1 MAHEKIVKGMLSS
14 KNWMNIYRGCTHG
27 CIYCDARSKCY
38 NMQHDFEDI
47 EIKVNARE
55 VLEEKLKKK
64 RNKCMIKT
72 GAMSDPYRHLEE
84 KLLQTRKC
92 LEIINKYG
100 FGVSVQTKSSRI
112 LRDIDLLKEINEK
125 SKCVV
130 EITITTYDDELCK
143 ILEPAVSTS
152 SERFEVL
159 QKLKDAGIPTIV
171 WLSPILPFINDTE
184 ENITRI
190 VEKCSE
196 IGVHGMMFFN
206 AGVTMREGNREY
218 FYEKLDKYFPNL
230 KEKYHKAY
238 GNNYILKSPNNNK
251 LSDLFY
257 KLCKEKNMMC
267 NSEEIFKYLSE
278 FPSDP
283 SSLVKLVDEEG
294 PEEEQLKLF

>member
-1 MAHEKIVKGMLSS
+1 
-14 KNWMNIYRGCTHG
+14 
-27 CIYCDARSKCY
+27 
-38 NMQHDFEDI
+38 MQHDFEDI
-47 EIKVNARE
+47 EIKVNASE

-72 GAMSDPYRHLEE
+72 GAMSDPYIHLEE

-92 LEIINKYG
+92 LEIISKYG

-130 EITITTYDDELCK
+130 EITITTYDDELCNV
-143 ILEPAVSTS
+143 LEPAVSTT

-184 ENITRI
+184 ENIIRI
-190 VEKCSE
+190 VEKSSE

-230 KEKYHKAY
+230 KEKYQKAY

-278 FPSDP
+278 FPFDP

>member
-1 MAHEKIVKGMLSS
+1 
-14 KNWMNIYRGCTHG
+14 
-27 CIYCDARSKCY
+27 
-38 NMQHDFEDI
+38 MQHDFEDI

-72 GAMSDPYRHLEE
+72 GAMSDPYIHLEE
-84 KLLQTRKC
+84 NLLQTRKC
-92 LEIINKYG
+92 LEIISKYG
-100 FGVSVQTKSSRI
+100 FGVSIQTKSSRI

-184 ENITRI
+184 ENVTRI

>member
-1 MAHEKIVKGMLSS
+1 
-14 KNWMNIYRGCTHG
+14 
-27 CIYCDARSKCY
+27 
-38 NMQHDFEDI
+38 
-47 EIKVNARE
+47 
-55 VLEEKLKKK
+55 
-64 RNKCMIKT
+64 MIKT
-72 GAMSDPYRHLEE
+72 GAMSDPYIHLEE

-92 LEIINKYG
+92 LEIISKYG

-230 KEKYHKAY
+230 KEKYQKTY

-251 LSDLFY
+251 LGDLFY

-278 FPSDP
+278 FPYDS
-283 SSLVKLVDEEG
+283 SSLAKLVDEEG
-294 PEEEQLKLF
+294 FEEEQLKLF